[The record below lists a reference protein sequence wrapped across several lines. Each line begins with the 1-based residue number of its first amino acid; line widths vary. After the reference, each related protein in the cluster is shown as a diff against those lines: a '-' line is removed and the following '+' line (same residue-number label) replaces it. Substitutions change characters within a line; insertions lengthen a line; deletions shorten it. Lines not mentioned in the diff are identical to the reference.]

1 VQNLSDNRSSN
12 DEDTHAKKIN
22 RAKQLAESHSRIFNR
37 DYIKSIEKNIEEER
51 SFLGLSKSDIEE
63 VMKTDTGKI
72 DYKASIENIL
82 EDAIKSLEKSI
93 ADTRIQYTNEIANLQ
108 NEPLKMEREL
118 VEKYFDEQKR
128 IVEEY
133 IKMQKQ
139 FITSTI
145 NYSLKEN
152 QIDSADLYSQRAL
165 ADTYTKFVITI
176 TENMMTATRLANTM
190 ILRNT
195 RKY

>member
-1 VQNLSDNRSSN
+1 LSDNRPSN
-12 DEDTHAKKIN
+12 DEDTHDKKIN

-37 DYIKSIEKNIEEER
+37 DYIKSIEKDIEEER

-63 VMKTDTGKI
+63 VMKIDTGKM

-93 ADTRIQYTNEIANLQ
+93 TDTRIQYTNEIANLQ
-108 NEPLKMEREL
+108 NESLKMDREL

-128 IVEEY
+128 IAEEY

-152 QIDSADLYSQRAL
+152 QIDSAADLYSQRAL
-165 ADTYTKFVITI
+165 TDTYTNFVITI

-190 ILRNT
+190 ILRKT